1 MPQVFPLPSAEAIQ
15 QLESKKRPLPVEP
28 WVLAEVSRMW
38 QRMKTNIHESIVSGT
53 AVQPHSDQ
61 LKPASARSHS

>member
-28 WVLAEVSRMW
+28 WVLAELSRLW
-38 QRMKTNIHESIVSGT
+38 QTMKKNIQHSIV
-53 AVQPHSDQ
+53 ADKLEQPHTDQ
-61 LKPASARSHS
+61 SMPASARSHS